1 MEKELPCSG
10 GREEE
15 QGCGGV
21 GRWQRRLLAA
31 VVARVGGG
39 GGLWPEVGQSRLL
52 AGEQRQATGGL
63 AGSKGNKGAWLL
75 LLLLISF
82 FLFFFFLSF
91 FHCFF
96 FFLR

>member
-21 GRWQRRLLAA
+21 GRWQRRLLAT

-39 GGLWPEVGQSRLL
+39 GGLWPEVGQ
-52 AGEQRQATGGL
+52 
-63 AGSKGNKGAWLL
+63 
-75 LLLLISF
+75 
-82 FLFFFFLSF
+82 
-91 FHCFF
+91 
-96 FFLR
+96 